1 MFEFIIARSKLRFLD
16 YLVILNSFEYEVK
29 QLVVVVLGY
38 LAFDDV

>member
-16 YLVILNSFEYEVK
+16 YLVILNSYEVK